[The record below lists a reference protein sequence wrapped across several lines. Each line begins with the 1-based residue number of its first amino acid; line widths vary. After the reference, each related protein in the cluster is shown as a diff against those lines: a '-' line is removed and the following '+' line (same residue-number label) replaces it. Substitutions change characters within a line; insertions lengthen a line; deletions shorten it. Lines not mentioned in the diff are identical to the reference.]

1 MLRRAPLRPLLTSDP
16 IMQRRALLR
25 LPLALSLALT
35 LTQTL
40 SGCSEEKAA
49 SAPRAPLPVD
59 TIRVSAA
66 DEPHWSE
73 TVAQAEAGAG
83 IDVKAQVTGRLLR
96 ISCTEGD
103 AVKAGDVLF
112 EIDPASLQA
121 ELEAAEASRR
131 QAESELAQAERE
143 WRRAKSLLDS
153 GAGSRRDFDD
163 AASAR
168 SQRAASLAQAKA
180 NEAQARISL
189 GWTRIVA
196 PVDGFI
202 SRAELKPGSVIVRES
217 TVLASI
223 TQTDDVRVLFSPS
236 DRDLAGAEINKE
248 TPVRIFR
255 ADGQELPA
263 QIDFVASEYDPARST
278 RSIRAKIPGGLGVLP
293 GEFLRVR
300 LRTTIDRGAW
310 RVPQRAVRQLPD
322 GTYAVFTLRDGKAR
336 QTAVEVGLWE
346 GKDWVIRKGLADG
359 DRVIVSQLIKLQD
372 GVAVSEDTRK
382 D

>member
-66 DEPHWSE
+66 DEPHWIE

-168 SQRAASLAQAKA
+168 S
-180 NEAQARISL
+180 L
-189 GWTRIVA
+189 GWTRVVA

-223 TQTDDVRVLFSPS
+223 TQTDDVRVLFSSS

-263 QIDFVASEYDPARST
+263 QIDFVASEYDPARGT